1 MEPGEWDGGGVT
13 DIKTKT
19 LTSHIIKYMV
29 CMGTGDNFVEEEQ
42 NDLSTRVFSE

>member
-13 DIKTKT
+13 DIKTKN
-19 LTSHIIKYMV
+19 LTSHIIKCMV
-29 CMGTGDNFVEEEQ
+29 CMGTFVEEEQ